1 MPSPTNER
9 AVDEIESLR
18 TRYEEL
24 NTQRIQAKTRLDETQ
39 RQLEVLQ
46 AEAKAQWG
54 TSDLAAL
61 QKMLED
67 QQAENERLRVAY
79 QASLT
84 AIEEGLKK
92 IEIKN

>member
-18 TRYEEL
+18 TRFEEL

-67 QQAENERLRVAY
+67 QQTENERLRVAY

-92 IEIKN
+92 IEVKN